1 MSHITFLIWNLWE
14 AYMCPKE
21 LTNISHL
28 HPFTQA
34 VLQVI
39 HAIPSGK
46 VQTYGGVARF
56 AGNPKGARQVAR
68 ILHSSSR
75 KYHLPWHRV
84 INSQGK
90 ISLDPVGAEE
100 QRFLLA
106 NEGITFLPSGKVE
119 MTEYLWDGDGL
130 FLI

>member
-1 MSHITFLIWNLWE
+1 
-14 AYMCPKE
+14 MCPRE

-39 HAIPSGK
+39 YAIPAGK
-46 VQTYGGVARF
+46 VQTYGGVARL
-56 AGNPKGARQVAR
+56 AGNPRGARQVAR
-68 ILHSSSR
+68 ILHSLSK

-90 ISLDPVGAEE
+90 ISLDPTGAEE
-100 QRFLLA
+100 QRLLL
-106 NEGITFLPSGKVE
+106 ITEDVSFLPSGKVKLDQH
-119 MTEYLWDGDGL
+119 LWDGDGL

>member
-1 MSHITFLIWNLWE
+1 
-14 AYMCPKE
+14 MCPKE